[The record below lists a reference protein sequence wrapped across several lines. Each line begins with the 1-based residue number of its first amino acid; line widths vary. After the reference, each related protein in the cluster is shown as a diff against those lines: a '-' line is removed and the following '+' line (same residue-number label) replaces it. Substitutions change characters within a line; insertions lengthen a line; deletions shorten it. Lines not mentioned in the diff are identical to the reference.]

1 MTPDPYESTT
11 GDLIDLVYDLQGT
24 LRMLAELLAQDRNN
38 PISSRTWDYLAIG
51 RSHLQHDLSR
61 QLH

>member
-1 MTPDPYESTT
+1 MTDPYESTT

-24 LRMLAELLAQDRNN
+24 LRMLAEVLAKDRNN
-38 PISSRTWDYLAIG
+38 PISTQTWDVLAVG
-51 RSHLQHDLSR
+51 RYRLQDDLSR

>member
-1 MTPDPYESTT
+1 MTADPYESTT

-24 LRMLAELLAQDRNN
+24 LRMLAEVLAKDRNN
-38 PISSRTWDYLAIG
+38 PISTQTWDVLAVG
-51 RSHLQHDLSR
+51 RYRLQDDLSR